1 MKVTI
6 NKILL
11 ALFSVGILSL
21 FLIFSYKDIS
31 ENEIKSNKKQI
42 DKGEDVHYNISNNIV
57 LGGELA
63 EENGQLFF
71 SNANDNWKLYKQNV
85 TGDAEPHKIADFKCN
100 NLNLAGGRI
109 YCNDG
114 QNHRI
119 VKMKL
124 DGSEEQTVYKGIVE
138 NLIYCSGVLF
148 FIEEDGDKQSII
160 KIKGDGKEKEKI
172 YTGSICNMIV
182 TEKWIYFYCEQEEM
196 IKRVS
201 KDGSSVSDIYK
212 ADVDQFIM
220 DGSDI
225 YFADKDKQKICR
237 IDCEGKGF
245 SFVDNNCPDYM
256 NVFGRDIYYW
266 HIKDDV
272 WKSGIGEKGEKIAEV
287 ETLRFYITDHAMLY
301 DYVVGKGFDE
311 RICQKMVILQNK

>member
-1 MKVTI
+1 
-6 NKILL
+6 
-11 ALFSVGILSL
+11 
-21 FLIFSYKDIS
+21 
-31 ENEIKSNKKQI
+31 
-42 DKGEDVHYNISNNIV
+42 
-57 LGGELA
+57 
-63 EENGQLFF
+63 
-71 SNANDNWKLYKQNV
+71 
-85 TGDAEPHKIADFKCN
+85 
-100 NLNLAGGRI
+100 
-109 YCNDG
+109 
-114 QNHRI
+114 
-119 VKMKL
+119 
-124 DGSEEQTVYKGIVE
+124 
-138 NLIYCSGVLF
+138 
-148 FIEEDGDKQSII
+148 
-160 KIKGDGKEKEKI
+160 
-172 YTGSICNMIV
+172 MIV

-256 NVFGRDIYYW
+256 NVFGREIYYW